1 MEKKFGKN
9 VLRSASEIKAENMV
23 RVSTGSIGLDI
34 DINGG
39 YPIGRFIQISGAFS
53 STKSTTTYHGIRNF
67 QKYFEANKLDL
78 VVVLLQAENGS
89 WTDEYGRS
97 IGIDT
102 DKLLINE
109 CASMEEALEVARQ
122 VQERGI
128 AGLIVFDSFEALEPM
143 KEMGTSM
150 EESVQMGLKPKMF
163 GEYFRK
169 FQAINN
175 RLSREGKHVCTVIGI
190 NQLREKIGAYGD
202 PEYEGGG
209 RAIGFASSLTIRLR
223 RGDWIT
229 IGKGEN
235 KAIIGQQVKY
245 KINKSKVSVPQR
257 AGMWETYLDEGGT
270 VPQGH
275 IDNFKEVVLLSI
287 MYGITE
293 KSGGWFKFG
302 DMKEN
307 GGKPIQGAD
316 TFVEYIRDNPGEYES
331 IKEQTMELALSQA
344 DDQLLKFKASLSEEE
359 LSNYEEYGTIDKKEI
374 ERILNGIPLDEEVV
388 PSKTTKK
395 TTSKKPTTKK
405 KPVGKKVG
413 KKASGK

>member
-1 MEKKFGKN
+1 MNAKTKKLLTDMEKQFGNN
-9 VLRSASEIKAENMV
+9 VLRFASEIKAENMV
-23 RVSTGSIGLDI
+23 RVPTGSVGLDI

-39 YPIGRFIQISGAFS
+39 YPVGRFIQISGAFS

-67 QKYFEANKLDL
+67 QKYFESIGSDL
-78 VVVLLQAENGS
+78 LVCLIQAENGS

-102 DKLLINE
+102 DKLLMNE
-109 CASMEEALEVARQ
+109 CASMEEALEIAIQ
-122 VQERGI
+122 VQKREI
-128 AGLIVFDSFEALEPM
+128 AGLVVFDSFEALEPM
-143 KEMGTSM
+143 KEMASTM
-150 EESVQMGLKPKMF
+150 DDSVQMGLKPKLF

-175 RLSREGKHVCTVIGI
+175 RLSREGKHQCTVIGI

-229 IGKGEN
+229 TGTGAN

-257 AGMWETYLDEGGT
+257 AGMWEVYLDEGGT
-270 VPQGH
+270 VPAGH
-275 IDNFKEVVLLSI
+275 IDNFKEVVLLAI
-287 MYGITE
+287 AYGVIE
-293 KSGGWFKFG
+293 RGGAWFTYEDIKV
-302 DMKEN
+302 
-307 GGKPIQGAD
+307 QGAD
-316 TFVEYIRDNPGEYES
+316 NMVDALRENLDLYEEV
-331 IKEQTMELALSQA
+331 KTRTMEIALSQA

-359 LSNYEEYGTIDKKEI
+359 LADYEEFGTIDKDEI
-374 ERILNGIPLDEEVV
+374 ARILNGTPLDEEEI
-388 PSKTTKK
+388 PAKKEKTKK
-395 TTSKKPTTKK
+395 PAGKKSSKKKK
-405 KPVGKKVG
+405 GGKK
-413 KKASGK
+413 